1 MRDADFDE
9 LVNTLLTKTAQG
21 RLAWKETSERDAFT
35 CALGGFLFDLRR
47 IEADDR
53 TVVQLGIKEDSGRV
67 LWEIRARST
76 VSSVRP
82 AAQGNLFRRL
92 CDLLDQAR
100 QQALGLDTKLA
111 LLRETLDQA

>member
-9 LVNTLLTKTAQG
+9 LVNALLAKTAQS
-21 RLAWKETSERDAFT
+21 RLAWKETNERDAFA
-35 CALGGFLFDLRR
+35 CSLGAFSFDLRR

-53 TVVQLGIKEDSGRV
+53 TVVQLGIKDDSGRV
-67 LWEIRARST
+67 LWEIRARSA

-100 QQALGLDTKLA
+100 QQALGLDAKLA
-111 LLRETLDQA
+111 LLRETLAKA